1 MKCGKTARR
10 SNMEKHSNM
19 ARHKN
24 TENPCKSN
32 AGFTLIESLAAWTI
46 LLIAVTIF
54 LKCLGMAHSS
64 LGRGTVMRKQYMA
77 ALECVELEKEP
88 IRTKETK
95 LRFKINNHT
104 ISMDAVIM
112 EYGVSWTGKGETSPV
127 TLKVVGPV
135 PKFRE

>member
-1 MKCGKTARR
+1 
-10 SNMEKHSNM
+10 MEKHSNM
-19 ARHKN
+19 ARHNN

-32 AGFTLIESLAAWTI
+32 DGFTLIESLAAWTI

-88 IRTKETK
+88 LRTKETK

-112 EYGVSWTGKGETSPV
+112 EYGMSWTGEGHASPV
-127 TLKVVGPV
+127 TLKVIGPV
-135 PKFRE
+135 PKSRE

>member
-10 SNMEKHSNM
+10 SNMDKHSNM
-19 ARHKN
+19 ARHNN

-32 AGFTLIESLAAWTI
+32 DGFTLIESLAAWTI

-77 ALECVELEKEP
+77 ALDKQSYNFHGCSDHGIWGV
-88 IRTKETK
+88 
-95 LRFKINNHT
+95 
-104 ISMDAVIM
+104 MD
-112 EYGVSWTGKGETSPV
+112 
-127 TLKVVGPV
+127 
-135 PKFRE
+135 R

>member
-10 SNMEKHSNM
+10 SNMDKHSNM
-19 ARHKN
+19 ARHNN

-32 AGFTLIESLAAWTI
+32 DGFTLIESL
-46 LLIAVTIF
+46 
-54 LKCLGMAHSS
+54 AHSS

-135 PKFRE
+135 PKSRE